1 MKRKSRII
9 VSIVVASVFMLAA
22 IGSASA
28 ATYESLAGMKSIK
41 AIFDVRAG
49 NTKSAVM
56 QLKLIHDTYKDKSIR
71 AVSKKPSFI
80 VAFMGPSVKL
90 ISKDK
95 QGISPEDQK
104 AMDEIALTV
113 QAMAKDGIKLEV
125 CDFAV
130 KAFGTGS
137 GIDPAGDQA
146 RAERL
151 DYPDRLSGKGL
162 FPGACLLMRRAG
174 NGGFS
179 VSRPCHCE
187 KAARPAHDVLIIG
200 RGFARLAGVK
210 DSVSNPD
217 WTSSE
222 KKRQSHRW
230 LCLLFSPLLPLYKRG
245 IEGDFDCGDCG

>member
-1 MKRKSRII
+1 MARRVRII

-22 IGSASA
+22 VVGSASA
-28 ATYESLAGMKSIK
+28 ATYEALAGMKSIK

-80 VAFMGPSVKL
+80 VAFMGPAVKL

-130 KAFGTGS
+130 KAFGV
-137 GIDPAGDQA
+137 DPASILPEIKHVPNGWISLIGYQA
-146 RAERL
+146 
-151 DYPDRLSGKGL
+151 KGYSL
-162 FPGACLLMRRAG
+162 
-174 NGGFS
+174 
-179 VSRPCHCE
+179 V
-187 KAARPAHDVLIIG
+187 PA
-200 RGFARLAGVK
+200 
-210 DSVSNPD
+210 
-217 WTSSE
+217 
-222 KKRQSHRW
+222 
-230 LCLLFSPLLPLYKRG
+230 Y
-245 IEGDFDCGDCG
+245 

>member
-130 KAFGTGS
+130 KAFGV
-137 GIDPAGDQA
+137 DPASILPEIKHVPNGWISLIGYQA
-146 RAERL
+146 
-151 DYPDRLSGKGL
+151 KGYSL
-162 FPGACLLMRRAG
+162 
-174 NGGFS
+174 
-179 VSRPCHCE
+179 V
-187 KAARPAHDVLIIG
+187 PA
-200 RGFARLAGVK
+200 
-210 DSVSNPD
+210 
-217 WTSSE
+217 
-222 KKRQSHRW
+222 
-230 LCLLFSPLLPLYKRG
+230 Y
-245 IEGDFDCGDCG
+245 

>member
-130 KAFGTGS
+130 KAFGV
-137 GIDPAGDQA
+137 DPASILPEIKHVPNGWITLIGYQA
-146 RAERL
+146 
-151 DYPDRLSGKGL
+151 KGYS
-162 FPGACLLMRRAG
+162 
-174 NGGFS
+174 S
-179 VSRPCHCE
+179 VP
-187 KAARPAHDVLIIG
+187 V
-200 RGFARLAGVK
+200 
-210 DSVSNPD
+210 
-217 WTSSE
+217 
-222 KKRQSHRW
+222 
-230 LCLLFSPLLPLYKRG
+230 Y
-245 IEGDFDCGDCG
+245 